1 MKILDVKTFGLKTLC
16 LMALMMF
23 GLMACSTTLEA
34 QQNRFKKNTD
44 TIQAVAAKKPVMAP
58 AITAKLASF
67 GTEKDTIVKAG
78 GEDAKTKLAR
88 LNSRM
93 EAYAL
98 KLDPS
103 LAPASTGKTKK
114 KAVKGKAK
122 TPASKAPATKS
133 KLAPKSAAP
142 ATTGKL
148 GVAPKSAAPAT
159 AGKLGA
165 APATTGKLGAAP
177 ATTGKLGAPASAAP
191 ATTGKLGGAPSTGK
205 LGGAASQPVRPAG
218 SQPVKR

>member
-44 TIQAVAAKKPVMAP
+44 TIQAVAAKKPVMAT

-67 GTEKDTIVKAG
+67 GTEKDTIIKAG

-93 EAYAL
+93 EAYAV

-103 LAPASTGKTKK
+103 LAPASKGK

-122 TPASKAPATKS
+122 APASKAPATKS

-148 GVAPKSAAPAT
+148 GAPASAASAAPAT

-205 LGGAASQPVRPAG
+205 LGGAASQPV
-218 SQPVKR
+218 KR